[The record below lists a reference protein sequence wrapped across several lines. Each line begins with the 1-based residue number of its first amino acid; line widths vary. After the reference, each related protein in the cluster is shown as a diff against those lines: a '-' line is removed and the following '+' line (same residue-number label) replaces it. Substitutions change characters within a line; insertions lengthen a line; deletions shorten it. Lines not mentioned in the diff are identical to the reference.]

1 MEFYLLLTHFLL
13 SNKLESHL
21 ESIYLLSQYTA
32 VALEAFEIWVGKP

>member
-1 MEFYLLLTHFLL
+1 MEFYLLGTLTYFLF

-32 VALEAFEIWVGKP
+32 VA